1 MFAAGKD
8 DIPPKPD
15 RLPPFVLNWSHE
27 ITPELNVDWA
37 LCPEDWATEQRLRA
51 VRNEMIK
58 EQLQLGK
65 PVIFR
70 SSGWSLYPRVWPN
83 DQCTYEP
90 VTSAD
95 EVQEDDI
102 VFCQVQ
108 PGDRF
113 YAHLVSRKWFQDGEW
128 YFTIS
133 HLKGWSNG
141 WCSIKHIYGRLIR
154 CDH

>member
-1 MFAAGKD
+1 M
-8 DIPPKPD
+8 
-15 RLPPFVLNWSHE
+15 
-27 ITPELNVDWA
+27 
-37 LCPEDWATEQRLRA
+37 RA

-65 PVIFR
+65 PVIYR

-113 YAHLVSRKWFQDGEW
+113 YGHLVSRKWFQDGEW

-133 HLKGWSNG
+133 NLQGRSNG

-154 CDH
+154 CEH